1 LAVHG
6 LGAYAYVCGDDGEGV
21 PLSQKCGPEV
31 ALPDIQSPDHCGHHV
46 GCCRIGGLVGQRL
59 QGVEEFGCW
68 RDPVCKQGVFD
79 FFSEGFG
86 VGVHGVD
93 GAHGLGLVASW

>member
-1 LAVHG
+1 MHG
-6 LGAYAYVCGDDGEGV
+6 LGAHAYVGGDYGKGV
-21 PLSQKCGPEV
+21 SLIEKCGPQV
-31 ALPDIQSPDHCGHHV
+31 SLPDVESSYQCGQHV
-46 GCCRIGGLVGQRL
+46 GCSRVGGLVGQRL

-93 GAHGLGLVASW
+93 GAHGLGLWASW